1 MLGKEGSRDL
11 GGKHSS
17 SATIMK
23 WWSKGLL
30 NANRPFST
38 HVTCCLLVPS
48 SGVAPHDRVEEADLV
63 SELPL
68 TDSRKGLCPATMLV
82 GTKGWG
88 KRQKEKYSKP
98 CLVEILYFCNIV
110 QCL

>member
-82 GTKGWG
+82 GNERVGKKTK
-88 KRQKEKYSKP
+88 R
-98 CLVEILYFCNIV
+98 EIFKALSG
-110 QCL
+110 